1 MKPKYVGRWL
11 YTPEGAVPGYL
22 KVVDGQ
28 VLEVCEGAAPS
39 EATKAVVLPAFVNS
53 HTHIVDSV
61 AFPAPK
67 GTVEQ
72 LVGPPDGYKHKVLR
86 SVTVED
92 KIRATRTALDEMTK
106 TGTRAFVDFREE
118 GLEGVEILRRS
129 LNEGSATPM
138 ILGRPKRPDTS
149 KAELQELLSQCDGL
163 GMSAARDWPRGV
175 LEDSSREAYLAGKA
189 FALHASETA
198 REDIDHILAL
208 KPSFLVHMTA
218 ASGSDYSACAD
229 HNVPVVVCPRSNE
242 FFGLVPD
249 ISRMIRAGV
258 HVALGTDNGMISRP
272 DMVEEIKAAYR
283 ISAAR
288 GGLTPAQI
296 VYLATYA
303 GRKVLNAKVKI
314 TTEIEESADLVVVDV
329 RGEDPLREVVTSA
342 RSDDISAVVSG
353 GMLRRPGT
361 WRR

>member
-1 MKPKYVGRWL
+1 L

-22 KVVDGQ
+22 KIVDGR
-28 VLEVCEGAAPS
+28 VIEICEEAAPA
-39 EATKAVVLPAFVNS
+39 EATKAVVLPAFINS

-61 AFPAPK
+61 AFPAPR

-72 LVGPPDGYKHKVLR
+72 LVSPPNGYKHKILR
-86 SVTVED
+86 SATVED
-92 KIRATRTALDEMTK
+92 KIKATRMALDEMTK
-106 TGTRAFVDFREE
+106 TGTRAFIDFREE
-118 GLEGVEILRRS
+118 GLEGVEILRQS
-129 LNEGSATPM
+129 VSEGSAAPM
-138 ILGRPKRPDTS
+138 ILGRPQRPDTS
-149 KAELQELLSQCDGL
+149 KAELRELLGRCDGL

-175 LEDSSREAYLAGKA
+175 LEESSREAHSAGKT

-218 ASGSDYSACAD
+218 ASDSDYSACAD
-229 HNVPVVVCPRSNE
+229 RNIPVVVCPRSNE
-242 FFGLVPD
+242 FFGLAPD
-249 ISRMIRAGV
+249 IPRMIRAGV
-258 HVALGTDNGMISRP
+258 HVALGTDNGMISKP
-272 DMVEEIKAAYR
+272 DMIEEIKAAYR
-283 ISAAR
+283 ICAAR

-314 TTEIEESADLVVVDV
+314 TTEIGESAALIVVDV
-329 RGEDPLREVVTSA
+329 RGEDPLREVVTSS
-342 RSDDISAVVSG
+342 RSADVSAVVSG

-361 WRR
+361 WKR